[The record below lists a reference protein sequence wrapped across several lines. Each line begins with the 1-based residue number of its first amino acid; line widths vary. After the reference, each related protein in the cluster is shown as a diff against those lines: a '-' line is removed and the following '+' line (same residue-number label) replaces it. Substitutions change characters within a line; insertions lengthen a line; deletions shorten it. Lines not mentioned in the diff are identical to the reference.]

1 MALMGRLLVTIAA
14 AAALVAGTA
23 GPAKADVLSDLG
35 VSTEGLVNLPPG
47 FDPLTS
53 LDPLGIDLAI
63 GLPQAP
69 GGVPIDM
76 TTKWTTNPPGQPI
89 TKKTSASS
97 KKKKGTR
104 KSRRARA
111 RRAS

>member
-1 MALMGRLLVTIAA
+1 MGRLLVTIAA
-14 AAALVAGTA
+14 VAALAAATA
-23 GPAKADVLSDLG
+23 GPARADVLSDLG
-35 VSTEGLVNLPPG
+35 VSTEGLVNLPQG
-47 FDPLTS
+47 FDPLTQ

-63 GLPQAP
+63 GLPSVP
-69 GGVPIDM
+69 GTAPIDM
-76 TTKWTTNPPGQPI
+76 TNKWNTPPGQPI

-97 KKKKGTR
+97 KKKR